1 MAPRPGEIFMILLL
15 IHIDVDEVDIEV
27 TNKITFMTMS
37 FMTEKWS
44 GVILGVMGLRGVFL
58 FLLPCLL
65 PLR

>member
-1 MAPRPGEIFMILLL
+1 MAPRPGEIFVILLL

-27 TNKITFMTMS
+27 TDKITLLTMT

-44 GVILGVMGLRGVFL
+44 GVIPGVMGLRGVFL